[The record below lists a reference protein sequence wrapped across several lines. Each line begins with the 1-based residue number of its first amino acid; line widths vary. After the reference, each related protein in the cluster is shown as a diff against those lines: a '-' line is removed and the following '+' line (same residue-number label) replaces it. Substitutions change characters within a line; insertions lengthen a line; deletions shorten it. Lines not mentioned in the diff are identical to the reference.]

1 MPQPGGPMLN
11 RLAVLLVVSLAFASC
26 SSGSTPTVAPN
37 APQTWQINA
46 GGSAQSE
53 ALQAV
58 DFYPHA
64 MTINEG
70 DTIVWNFPAL
80 EPHTISI
87 PPTGQ
92 PLPPGP
98 LNRAPVGG
106 HFFDG
111 TAYISSGFINSGGS
125 YAVTFTKAGTYSVFC
140 LLHQPE
146 MVAVIT
152 VQTAGSTLPATQAQY
167 NSMGQDDF
175 ALDITAA
182 AQSVLAFPY
191 QPGGTVLAAGT
202 QPGAPS
208 GPPADSTV
216 ERFLDGKT
224 MDANVTVP
232 VGGTLTWN
240 NISQLPHTV
249 TFPVAGQLVAPG
261 SPFRP
266 AAGGAS
272 YDGSTYTNSGVM
284 RPGGS
289 YSLTFTAPGT
299 YPYVCLFH
307 GGSGENGEGMV
318 GTVTVK

>member
-1 MPQPGGPMLN
+1 MSN
-11 RLAVLLVVSLAFASC
+11 RLACLLLVVFALAAC
-26 SSGSTPTVAPN
+26 SSGATPSVAPN
-37 APQTWQINA
+37 APLTWQINA

-70 DTIVWNFPAL
+70 DTIVWTFPAL

-87 PPTGQ
+87 PPPGQ

-98 LNRAPVGG
+98 INRAPVGG

-111 TAYISSGFINSGGS
+111 SAYISSGFINSGGS

-152 VQTAGSTLPATQAQY
+152 VQPAGSSLPSTQAQY
-167 NSMGQDDF
+167 VAMGQADF
-175 ALDITAA
+175 ALDINAA
-182 AQSVLAFPY
+182 AQSVSAFPY
-191 QPGGTVLAAGT
+191 QPGGTILAAGT
-202 QPGAPS
+202 QPGAPN

-216 ERFLDGKT
+216 ERFLNGPT
-224 MDANVTVP
+224 MDPNVTVP
-232 VGGTLTWN
+232 VGGTLTWK

-249 TFPVAGQLVAPG
+249 TFPAAGQPVAPG

-284 RPGGS
+284 PPGGT
-289 YSLTFTAPGT
+289 YSLTFTAAGT
-299 YPYVCLFH
+299 YVYVCLFH
-307 GGSGENGEGMV
+307 GGSGENGEGMI